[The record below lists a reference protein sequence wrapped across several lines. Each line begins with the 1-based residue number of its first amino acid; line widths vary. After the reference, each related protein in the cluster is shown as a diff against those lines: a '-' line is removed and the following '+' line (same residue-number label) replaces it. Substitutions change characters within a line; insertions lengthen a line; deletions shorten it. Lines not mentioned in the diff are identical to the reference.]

1 MNDNLPS
8 FGTQFPLLTSCLVGV
23 SVMCSPPSPG
33 AAAAQKTFLK
43 SESFD
48 RDPGWDALNNH
59 VEPKHVPT
67 VTQDF
72 GWSATAFASKTPGEV
87 GGRVTRST
95 RPTSYGDPIAKTLN
109 DKLTASGTFALTAS
123 SPGAGLFFGWF
134 NSNQPGGGGRPMN
147 SLGLDFDTEGSGGRL
162 AVRLINGVNRTCG
175 TFITPYLPGKFR
187 PTPIRKDGT
196 RYHWTLDY
204 DPQAAGGRG
213 SFTFT
218 MRSDTHTT
226 QDYGPLPEHSQREA
240 QVRFPNTTKF
250 SVELPEGFKQ
260 EGTGFDR
267 FGMMNMMK
275 AGGTMTMH
283 FADLQHDGKTEN
295 LSRDPGWL
303 GSGNRATY
311 QDRDQVGAHN
321 FGHSAK
327 TSHAGGAPGEMG
339 GNLWRSGDYGYYAD
353 RIGPLTFDDRLEAS
367 GKVVLQV
374 GAPDSDVFLGWFNGA
389 VKEPYE
395 AGHFLGVHVGGPT
408 RVGHYFHPAF
418 STAKGTHG
426 LAEGGPLLAPGK
438 TFAWSFV
445 YDPVA
450 NGGRGELRATLGK
463 ESVTLPLKDGIKAQ
477 GGRFDRF
484 GLFTSTAGGQLVRIW
499 LDDLK
504 YTAGKN
510 TP

>member
-1 MNDNLPS
+1 MKRPWR
-8 FGTQFPLLTSCLVGV
+8 TALLLLSLCCLL
-23 SVMCSPPSPG
+23 SSSP
-33 AAAAQKTFLK
+33 ARAAQLK

-48 RDPGWDALNNH
+48 RDPQWEGVNNRI
-59 VEPKHVPT
+59 EPKHTPT

-72 GWSATAFASKTPGEV
+72 GWSATAFASQTPGEV

-95 RPTSYGDPIAKTLN
+95 KPASYGDQITKTLN

-134 NSNQPGGGGRPMN
+134 NASQPGGGGRPMQ
-147 SLGLDFDTEGSGGRL
+147 SLGLDFDTEGKGGRL
-162 AVRLINGVNRTCG
+162 AVRLITSANRTCG

-187 PTPIRKDGT
+187 PTPIKKDGT

-204 DPQAAGGRG
+204 DPQAAAGRG

-218 MRSDTHTT
+218 LRSDTHTA
-226 QDYGPLPEHSQREA
+226 QDYGPLPEASQKEA
-240 QVRFPNTTKF
+240 QARFPNTTKF
-250 SVELPEGFKQ
+250 TVDLPEGFRQ
-260 EGTGFDR
+260 EGAAFDR
-267 FGMMNMMK
+267 FGLINMMK

-283 FADLQHDGKTEN
+283 FANLQHDGKTEN
-295 LSRDPGWL
+295 FTRDPGWL

-321 FGHSAK
+321 FGYSPN
-327 TSHAGGAPGEMG
+327 TSFAGGAPGEFG

-353 RIGPLTFDDRLEAS
+353 RIGPLTFEDRLEAS
-367 GKVVLQV
+367 GKVILQV
-374 GAPDSDVFLGWFNGA
+374 GAPDSDVFLGWFNSA

-395 AGHFLGVHVGGPT
+395 TGHFLGVHVGGPT

-426 LAEGGPLLAPGK
+426 LAESGPLLAPGK
-438 TFAWSFV
+438 PFTWSFV
-445 YDPVA
+445 YDPA
-450 NGGRGELRATLGK
+450 GNSGKGEVRVTLGK
-463 ESVTLPLKDGIKAQ
+463 ESVTLALKDGLKAQ

-484 GLFTSTAGGQLVRIW
+484 GLFTSTAGGQLVRIY

-504 YTAGKN
+504 YTTARSA
-510 TP
+510 P